1 MYRFSLEWAQ
11 TPLVKQWCDCLLC
24 LWLCASGRMHCVG
37 CPVLH
42 GSESQGMAWRD
53 NAMTMA
59 TWRIAGCW
67 QTGVAAR
74 ALGDVNDARRRALS
88 LYAMAPARH
97 TERLSQDNTCAR
109 QFEIGLAAAS
119 TVLLALTT

>member
-1 MYRFSLEWAQ
+1 MGADPTRETAVRMPPLPVAVRKRPHAWAALSCMA
-11 TPLVKQWCDCLLC
+11 P
-24 LWLCASGRMHCVG
+24 
-37 CPVLH
+37 
-42 GSESQGMAWRD
+42 SQGMAWRD

-88 LYAMAPARH
+88 LCAMAPARR
-97 TERLSQDNTCAR
+97 TERLSQDNT
-109 QFEIGLAAAS
+109 GSLK
-119 TVLLALTT
+119 LG